1 MFSSTRVAK
10 YISCYHCGNKC
21 RLDIA
26 AGLFSV
32 EEKLW
37 LWGREP
43 AWNRR
48 AGSRVLEPVVR
59 VEFGPGGTS
68 WLAAGRAGPS
78 CCRWLSVPRAPWLRK
93 HRLSL
98 TIAAFGVAVV
108 AVRRGSGSV
117 LPGKRNGCSSVFP
130 ALVVCEKHLW
140 DAVAAT
146 RCYTAF
152 TRLMDVKSGESGS
165 TH

>member
-1 MFSSTRVAK
+1 M
-10 YISCYHCGNKC
+10 
-21 RLDIA
+21 
-26 AGLFSV
+26 
-32 EEKLW
+32 EEKVW

-78 CCRWLSVPRAPWLRK
+78 CCRVAACPSGTLAEQAPPPLPITA
-93 HRLSL
+93 LC
-98 TIAAFGVAVV
+98 VAVV

-117 LPGKRNGCSSVFP
+117 LPGRRNGCSALFP
-130 ALVVCEKHLW
+130 ALVLREKHLW
-140 DAVAAT
+140 EAVAAT
-146 RCYTAF
+146 RCYIAF
-152 TRLMDVKSGESGS
+152 TRLMDVKWGESGS